1 MIHQDREEYERS
13 VNLAALTFIRA
24 LHSLESEAPLSSER
38 YWLAAKALVKLD
50 DNLEVANVQKKFLQ
64 AFGQQIESD
73 ERDRSVH
80 ELGRPNASKLLAKRV
95 CDDLHYLFVDSFVG
109 ENVHEAFANQLIK
122 DDRLYQAVINAIS
135 ANTIADLES
144 KLNPGGALLDK
155 YAVTGSRIFGATGA
169 VVTGHTFATRLPV
182 AIKCVWKIPK
192 SYSSA
197 QDGQD
202 WTYGRV
208 EVAGRTVASSG
219 FSNILDVS
227 ALTPENLCMNE
238 VRCLLALPSGPWP
251 RCLDVAFHNGVG
263 FLVMDK
269 LEGTS
274 LDKVIRDRGAMGRKQ
289 AIWLMVQILEALEI
303 VHEHGWLHGDVKP
316 SNIIL
321 ESDYLKLIDFG
332 AAVELKDDNEHFR
345 FGTPDYCAPE
355 ALDKM
360 YLPYRPSADV
370 FGAFSVGLECLLGVQ
385 NFRKTRDMLDVDKN
399 SLIQELGGRDLLD
412 VFRIG
417 LSENPDRR
425 FQTAKAASIELLR
438 LN

>member
-1 MIHQDREEYERS
+1 M
-13 VNLAALTFIRA
+13 
-24 LHSLESEAPLSSER
+24 ESEAVLMSES
-38 YWLAAKALVKLD
+38 YWLAAKALVNMID
-50 DNLEVANVQKKFLQ
+50 DPELAFVQTKFLE
-64 AFGQQIESD
+64 ALARQIKMGEL
-73 ERDRSVH
+73 DRSVL
-80 ELGRPNASKLLAKRV
+80 ELGRSNASKLLAKRV
-95 CDDLHYLFVDSFVG
+95 CDDLHYLFVDSFVS
-109 ENVHEAFANQLIK
+109 ENVHDAFANRLIE
-122 DDRLYQAVINAIS
+122 DDRLYQAVFNAIS
-135 ANTIADLES
+135 AKTIADLES
-144 KLNPGGALLDK
+144 KLNPGGALLHK
-155 YAVTGSRIFGATGA
+155 YAVTGSRISGATGA
-169 VVTGHTFATRLPV
+169 VVTGHTIATRLPV

-192 SYSSA
+192 SYSGS
-197 QDGQD
+197 QGGQD

-208 EVAGRTVASSG
+208 EVVGRTIASSG

-251 RCLDVAFHNGVG
+251 RCLDVVSHNGVG

-269 LEGTS
+269 LEGKS
-274 LDKVIRDRGAMGRKQ
+274 LDEVIRDRGAMDRKQ

-303 VHEHGWLHGDVKP
+303 VHKNGWLHGDVKP

-355 ALDKM
+355 ALDKV

-370 FGAFSVGLECLLGVQ
+370 FGAFSVGLECLLGLQ
-385 NFRKTRDMLDVDKN
+385 NFRKIRDMSDVDKN
-399 SLIQELGGRDLLD
+399 SLIQDRGGRDLLD
-412 VFRIG
+412 VFRSG

-425 FQTAKAASIELLR
+425 FQTAKAAANELLR